1 MNKKAKPIVNP
12 QDIAKLLA
20 SDPSIA
26 RIHSEYGAPPNWERP
41 QGFESLSLIILEQQ
55 VSLASAQAH
64 YQKLKQY
71 IAEFTPHNILL
82 LSDEEMRNCFI
93 SRQKS
98 SYLRALA
105 QAIVNRELII
115 ENLGGCD
122 ELQVRNQLQKIKGI
136 GNWTCDIYLMFCMQ
150 YKDIIPLGDI
160 AILNSIKKIYQLND
174 KASILLYAQA
184 YWSPYRSLASYY
196 LWHHYLS
203 SRRK

>member
-1 MNKKAKPIVNP
+1 MNKKDKPIVNP

-93 SRQKS
+93 SHQKS

-122 ELQVRNQLQKIKGI
+122 ELQKPLI
-136 GNWTCDIYLMFCMQ
+136 NWTKM
-150 YKDIIPLGDI
+150 
-160 AILNSIKKIYQLND
+160 
-174 KASILLYAQA
+174 
-184 YWSPYRSLASYY
+184 RSFYFS
-196 LWHHYLS
+196 
-203 SRRK
+203 